1 MCLLTVQVAQREA
14 NISLREAQSDALVFE
29 LLGELFQLLGG
40 KILLNVTD
48 IQILGYTNY
57 RFPRRSWTQS

>member
-14 NISLREAQSDALVFE
+14 NISLSETQSDAFVFE

-40 KILLNVTD
+40 QILLNITE
-48 IQILGYTNY
+48 I
-57 RFPRRSWTQS
+57 